1 MVACPTNRVR
11 VGSGGVEDDE
21 KRGSGGWGVSGWIG
35 GGCED

>member
-1 MVACPTNRVR
+1 MSYESGKGRVR
-11 VGSGGVEDDE
+11 GVEDDE